1 MLHTTERL
9 SETAVW
15 RLSAG
20 NIARTSGEN
29 STAEHRQP
37 RTLRRHPTARPSP
50 QRHHPPLL
58 ILPPACPILENRR
71 SKRHKTCSGC
81 PIHQKRITGT
91 PKQTHGCPIL
101 QNRTSNAAKVRCGC
115 PFLQNRTTG
124 VLKVCCGCPFLQN
137 QTSEARFVSDS
148 WAYLTYMADLLMRHE
163 PFRLYMAV
171 SLRKYAQNVPPKWC
185 FAVS

>member
-1 MLHTTERL
+1 M
-9 SETAVW
+9 
-15 RLSAG
+15 
-20 NIARTSGEN
+20 
-29 STAEHRQP
+29 P
-37 RTLRRHPTARPSP
+37 RKCL
-50 QRHHPPLL
+50 
-58 ILPPACPILENRR
+58 
-71 SKRHKTCSGC
+71 
-81 PIHQKRITGT
+81 
-91 PKQTHGCPIL
+91 IL
-101 QNRTSNAAKVRCGC
+101 QNRTSTQAKTGLSCPFLVNRTSNAANVRCGC

-185 FAVS
+185 FAVSNAIYKRESSGQPRESAIYRRDRAAGGMSRRKYGNKVVGWARLTTNGMRQCRKICVRAQKQSFGGRNVRFAG

>member
-1 MLHTTERL
+1 M
-9 SETAVW
+9 
-15 RLSAG
+15 
-20 NIARTSGEN
+20 
-29 STAEHRQP
+29 P
-37 RTLRRHPTARPSP
+37 RKCL
-50 QRHHPPLL
+50 
-58 ILPPACPILENRR
+58 
-71 SKRHKTCSGC
+71 
-81 PIHQKRITGT
+81 
-91 PKQTHGCPIL
+91 IL
-101 QNRTSNAAKVRCGC
+101 QNRTSTQAKTGLSCPFLVNRTSNAANVRCGC

-185 FAVS
+185 FAVSKCHI